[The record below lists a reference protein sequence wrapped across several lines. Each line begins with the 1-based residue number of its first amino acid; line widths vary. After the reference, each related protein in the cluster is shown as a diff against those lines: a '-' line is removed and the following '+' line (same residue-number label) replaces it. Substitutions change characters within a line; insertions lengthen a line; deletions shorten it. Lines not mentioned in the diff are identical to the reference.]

1 MPGVSKEEPGGQ
13 SREQGAKGRGEF
25 RQVVRSWITWG
36 LKARERGLD
45 FTLRDGK
52 T

>member
-1 MPGVSKEEPGGQ
+1 MCPRKSQVARAENKGV
-13 SREQGAKGRGEF
+13 KGRGEF

-36 LKARERGLD
+36 LKARERELD

-52 T
+52 P